1 MTIETIVRFV
11 VRFVALFVLAAHWT
25 YVAGRATG
33 RFVHAANDWLTA
45 ASKTPLATATRL
57 ASAALAWA
65 ETASEP
71 TLMDVIGAE
80 PLTDEQLEAE
90 IAAYNERVMPGI
102 AEIFAANCAE
112 MAASDARLYRQTG
125 ERIANIRA
133 LLDEAEAE
141 PAPAKPKRVARRKP
155 AASAEGAPAKPKRA
169 SRRKPA
175 EAPKA
180 EAAG

>member
-71 TLMDVIGAE
+71 LA
-80 PLTDEQLEAE
+80 DEQLEYEGPSLAD
-90 IAAYNERVMPGI
+90 A
-102 AEIFAANCAE
+102 FAQTCSA